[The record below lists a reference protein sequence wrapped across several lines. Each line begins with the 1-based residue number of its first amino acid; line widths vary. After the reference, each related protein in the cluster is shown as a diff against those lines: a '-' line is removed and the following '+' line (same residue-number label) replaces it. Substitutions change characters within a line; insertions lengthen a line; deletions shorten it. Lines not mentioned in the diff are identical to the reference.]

1 MVNYKK
7 GDKVRIISN
16 CNNNTF
22 SESDI
27 NKFGTIL
34 TLLRRDGGI
43 NHNGEGWNCE
53 EMEGIIFRSID
64 FELVDDN
71 KIIEIW

>member
-16 CNNNTF
+16 CNSNGF
-22 SESDI
+22 SESGSYR
-27 NKFGTIL
+27 FGTIL
-34 TLLRRDGGI
+34 TLLRRDGNH

-53 EMEGIIFRSID
+53 EREDTIFRSND